1 MAVVVKYIVVRNG
14 IEKMTF
20 ATKKEADAYDK
31 QLDIAENLQGFLAGA
46 AEGIEDTQ
54 LEALAF
60 FMAEHSAEITTLL
73 KGGNPAKL
81 KSPAKGGGKT
91 PEKAQERP
99 ASDKAK
105 SKASA

>member
-31 QLDIAENLQGFLAGA
+31 QLDIAENLQEFLSGA
-46 AEGIEDTQ
+46 AGDVGEEQ

-60 FMAEHSAEITTLL
+60 FMAEHSAEITNIL
-73 KGGNPAKL
+73 KGGSPDKAKPASKAADKPAK
-81 KSPAKGGGKT
+81 A
-91 PEKAQERP
+91 E
-99 ASDKAK
+99 SDKARA
-105 SKASA
+105 KASA

>member
-31 QLDIAENLQGFLAGA
+31 QLDIADNLQNFLSGA
-46 AEGIEDTQ
+46 AEGVAEEQ

-60 FMAEHSAEITTLL
+60 FMAEHSAEVTAIL
-73 KGGNPAKL
+73 KGGDPDKAQAPSK
-81 KSPAKGGGKT
+81 KPGKT
-91 PEKAQERP
+91 T
-99 ASDKAK
+99 AK
-105 SKASA
+105 SEADKASA